1 MGYLSPTLAVR
12 NVKGSFR
19 GAKPLSHNLPLS
31 FEGEGDTG
39 GEVDKKPCERLM
51 IYVNLK
57 KVHYEYGYV

>member
-1 MGYLSPTLAVR
+1 MGSPSPTFILMG
-12 NVKGSFR
+12 NLR
-19 GAKPLSHNLPLS
+19 GAKPLSPNHLPLS